1 MHLSKSDV
9 VLDRLLSLHP
19 KIIDLT
25 LDRVTRLLKKLNNP
39 EDKISQVVH
48 IAGTNGKGS
57 TQAFL
62 RAAIES
68 SGESAHVF
76 TSPHL
81 TRFHERIRVAG
92 SLISENVLADIL
104 NECELANNGKP
115 ITYFE
120 ITTCAAFLIFSRIKA
135 DYTLLEVGLGGRL
148 DATNILKKPKL
159 TIITPISMDHVQF
172 LGSTIEQIA
181 NEKAGIM
188 KEGITCIVGH
198 QSKDAIDVIKKRA
211 IELKSKLKIYGEHW
225 QVYAK
230 SDKLIFKDAMGF
242 LELPLPKLI
251 GQHQIENAGTAIAAM
266 RELSIPDEACK
277 ESMKNVYWPARMQRL
292 ESGPLVKMANESEIW
307 LDGGHNQAAGIA
319 ISNALEQLPKGR
331 TNILICGMLKTKDL
345 KAFLNPLF
353 NSAKFLYGIR
363 IQGEENSNSAETI
376 VNQAR
381 EIGFSAFKTQKVSDA
396 ILQIIKAHPNSRII
410 ICGSLFLAG
419 KILQD
424 NA

>member
-68 SGESAHVF
+68 SGESAHVY

-172 LGSTIEQIA
+172 LGSTIEKIA
-181 NEKAGIM
+181 NEKAGII
-188 KEGITCIVGH
+188 KEGIPCIVGH

-319 ISNALEQLPKGR
+319 ISNALEQLPRGR

>member
-68 SGESAHVF
+68 SGESAHVY

-181 NEKAGIM
+181 NEKAGII
-188 KEGITCIVGH
+188 KEGIPCIVWH

-251 GQHQIENAGTAIAAM
+251 GQHQIGNAGTAIAAM

-292 ESGPLVKMANESEIW
+292 ESGPLVKMAKESEIW

>member
-9 VLDRLLSLHP
+9 VLNRLLSLHP

-68 SGESAHVF
+68 SGESAHVY

-92 SLISENVLADIL
+92 SLISENMLADIL

-181 NEKAGIM
+181 NEKAGII
-188 KEGITCIVGH
+188 KEGIPCIVGH

>member
-68 SGESAHVF
+68 SGESAHVY

-115 ITYFE
+115 ITFFE

-181 NEKAGIM
+181 NEKAGII
-188 KEGITCIVGH
+188 KEGIPCIVGH

-225 QVYAK
+225 QVYTK

-319 ISNALEQLPKGR
+319 ISNALEQLPRGR

>member
-68 SGESAHVF
+68 SGESAHVY

-115 ITYFE
+115 ITFFE

-181 NEKAGIM
+181 NEKAGII
-188 KEGITCIVGH
+188 KEGIPCIVGH

-363 IQGEENSNSAETI
+363 IQGEENSNSAEII

>member
-68 SGESAHVF
+68 SGESAHVY

-181 NEKAGIM
+181 NEKAGII
-188 KEGITCIVGH
+188 KEGIPCIVGH

-319 ISNALEQLPKGR
+319 ISKVLEQLPRGR

>member
-68 SGESAHVF
+68 SGESAHVY

-181 NEKAGIM
+181 NEKAGII
-188 KEGITCIVGH
+188 KEGIPCIVGH

-381 EIGFSAFKTQKVSDA
+381 EIGFSAFKIQKVSDA

>member
-68 SGESAHVF
+68 SGESAHVY

-181 NEKAGIM
+181 NEKAGII
-188 KEGITCIVGH
+188 KAGIPCIVGH
-198 QSKDAIDVIKKRA
+198 QSKDALDVIKKRA

>member
-68 SGESAHVF
+68 SGESAHVY

-188 KEGITCIVGH
+188 KEGIPCIVGH

-376 VNQAR
+376 VNQAT

>member
-92 SLISENVLADIL
+92 SLISENMLADIL

-181 NEKAGIM
+181 NEKAGII
-188 KEGITCIVGH
+188 KEGIPCIVGH

>member
-68 SGESAHVF
+68 SGESAHVY

-181 NEKAGIM
+181 NEKAGII
-188 KEGITCIVGH
+188 KEGIPCIVGH

>member
-68 SGESAHVF
+68 SGESAHVY

-159 TIITPISMDHVQF
+159 TIITPISMDHEQF

-181 NEKAGIM
+181 NEKAGII
-188 KEGITCIVGH
+188 KEGIPCIVGH

-376 VNQAR
+376 VNQDR

>member
-68 SGESAHVF
+68 SGESAHVY

-159 TIITPISMDHVQF
+159 TIITPISMDHEQF

-181 NEKAGIM
+181 NEKAGII
-188 KEGITCIVGH
+188 KEGIPCIVGH

>member
-68 SGESAHVF
+68 SGESVHVY
-76 TSPHL
+76 TPPHL

-211 IELKSKLKIYGEHW
+211 IELNSELKIYGEHW

-319 ISNALEQLPKGR
+319 ISNALEQLPRGR

>member
-19 KIIDLT
+19 KILDLT

-68 SGESAHVF
+68 SGESAHVY

-181 NEKAGIM
+181 NEKAGII
-188 KEGITCIVGH
+188 KEGIPCIVGH

-211 IELKSKLKIYGEHW
+211 IELKSELKIYGEHW

-292 ESGPLVKMANESEIW
+292 ESGPLVKMAKESEI
-307 LDGGHNQAAGIA
+307 
-319 ISNALEQLPKGR
+319 
-331 TNILICGMLKTKDL
+331 
-345 KAFLNPLF
+345 
-353 NSAKFLYGIR
+353 
-363 IQGEENSNSAETI
+363 
-376 VNQAR
+376 
-381 EIGFSAFKTQKVSDA
+381 
-396 ILQIIKAHPNSRII
+396 
-410 ICGSLFLAG
+410 
-419 KILQD
+419 
-424 NA
+424 

>member
-68 SGESAHVF
+68 SGESAHVY

-148 DATNILKKPKL
+148 DATNILTKPKL

-181 NEKAGIM
+181 NEKAGII
-188 KEGITCIVGH
+188 KEGIPCIVGH

>member
-68 SGESAHVF
+68 SGESAHVY

-104 NECELANNGKP
+104 NECELANNGNP

-181 NEKAGIM
+181 NEKAGI
-188 KEGITCIVGH
+188 
-198 QSKDAIDVIKKRA
+198 IKKK
-211 IELKSKLKIYGEHW
+211 IESNPIDPEKVAKDQLGDTKIQE
-225 QVYAK
+225 K
-230 SDKLIFKDAMGF
+230 N
-242 LELPLPKLI
+242 ELVPPK
-251 GQHQIENAGTAIAAM
+251 
-266 RELSIPDEACK
+266 
-277 ESMKNVYWPARMQRL
+277 KN
-292 ESGPLVKMANESEIW
+292 
-307 LDGGHNQAAGIA
+307 
-319 ISNALEQLPKGR
+319 
-331 TNILICGMLKTKDL
+331 
-345 KAFLNPLF
+345 
-353 NSAKFLYGIR
+353 
-363 IQGEENSNSAETI
+363 
-376 VNQAR
+376 
-381 EIGFSAFKTQKVSDA
+381 
-396 ILQIIKAHPNSRII
+396 
-410 ICGSLFLAG
+410 
-419 KILQD
+419 
-424 NA
+424 

>member
-1 MHLSKSDV
+1 MV
-9 VLDRLLSLHP
+9 
-19 KIIDLT
+19 
-25 LDRVTRLLKKLNNP
+25 RVQRKL
-39 EDKISQVVH
+39 
-48 IAGTNGKGS
+48 
-57 TQAFL
+57 FL

-68 SGESAHVF
+68 SGKSAHVY

-92 SLISENVLADIL
+92 SFISENVLADIL

-211 IELKSKLKIYGEHW
+211 IELKSELKIYGEHW

-277 ESMKNVYWPARMQRL
+277 ESMKDVYWPARMQRL
-292 ESGPLVKMANESEIW
+292 ESGPLVKMAKESEIW

-331 TNILICGMLKTKDL
+331 TNILVCGMLKTKDL

-381 EIGFSAFKTQKVSDA
+381 EIGFSAFETQKVSDA
-396 ILQIIKAHPNSRII
+396 ILQIIKAYPNSRII

>member
-1 MHLSKSDV
+1 MCIR
-9 VLDRLLSLHP
+9 DR

-68 SGESAHVF
+68 SGESAHVY

-181 NEKAGIM
+181 NEKAGII
-188 KEGITCIVGH
+188 KEGIHCIVGH

-396 ILQIIKAHPNSRII
+396 ILTIIKAHPNSRII

>member
-68 SGESAHVF
+68 SGESAHVY

-92 SLISENVLADIL
+92 SLISENVLVDIL

-181 NEKAGIM
+181 NEKAGII
-188 KEGITCIVGH
+188 KEGIPCIVGH

>member
-68 SGESAHVF
+68 SGESAHVY

-211 IELKSKLKIYGEHW
+211 IELNSELKIYGEHW

>member
-68 SGESAHVF
+68 SGESAHVY

-181 NEKAGIM
+181 NEKAGII
-188 KEGITCIVGH
+188 KEGIPCIVGH

-266 RELSIPDEACK
+266 RELSIPGEACK

>member
-68 SGESAHVF
+68 SGESAHVY

-115 ITYFE
+115 ITFFE

-181 NEKAGIM
+181 NEKAGII
-188 KEGITCIVGH
+188 KEGIPCIVGH

>member
-68 SGESAHVF
+68 SGESAHVY

-277 ESMKNVYWPARMQRL
+277 ESMKSVYWPARMQRL

>member
-68 SGESAHVF
+68 SGESAHVY

-345 KAFLNPLF
+345 KAFLNPLI

>member
-68 SGESAHVF
+68 SGESAHVY

-159 TIITPISMDHVQF
+159 TIITPISMDHMQF

-181 NEKAGIM
+181 NEKAGII
-188 KEGITCIVGH
+188 KEGIPCIVGH

-319 ISNALEQLPKGR
+319 ISNALEQLPRGR

>member
-68 SGESAHVF
+68 SGESAHVY

-181 NEKAGIM
+181 NEKAGII
-188 KEGITCIVGH
+188 KEGIPCIVGH

-381 EIGFSAFKTQKVSDA
+381 EIGFSAFKIQKVSDA
-396 ILQIIKAHPNSRII
+396 ILQIIKDHPNSRII

>member
-68 SGESAHVF
+68 SGESAHVY

-211 IELKSKLKIYGEHW
+211 SELKSELKIYGEHW

>member
-68 SGESAHVF
+68 SGESAHVY

-319 ISNALEQLPKGR
+319 ISNALEQLPRGR

>member
-68 SGESAHVF
+68 SGESAHVY

-319 ISNALEQLPKGR
+319 ISNPLEQLPKCR

>member
-9 VLDRLLSLHP
+9 VLNRLLSLHP

-68 SGESAHVF
+68 SGESAHVY

-181 NEKAGIM
+181 NEKAGII
-188 KEGITCIVGH
+188 KEGIPCIVGH

-266 RELSIPDEACK
+266 RELSIPGEACK

>member
-68 SGESAHVF
+68 SGESAHVY

-292 ESGPLVKMANESEIW
+292 ESGPLVKMAKESEIW

-319 ISNALEQLPKGR
+319 ISNALEQLPRGR

>member
-68 SGESAHVF
+68 SGESAHVY

-381 EIGFSAFKTQKVSDA
+381 EIGFSAFKIQKVSDA
-396 ILQIIKAHPNSRII
+396 ILQIIKDHPNSRII

>member
-68 SGESAHVF
+68 SGESAHVY

-115 ITYFE
+115 ITFFE

-181 NEKAGIM
+181 NEKAGII
-188 KEGITCIVGH
+188 KEGIPCIVGH

-319 ISNALEQLPKGR
+319 ISNALEQLPKCR

>member
-9 VLDRLLSLHP
+9 VLNRLLSLHP

-68 SGESAHVF
+68 SGESAHVY

-181 NEKAGIM
+181 NEKAGII
-188 KEGITCIVGH
+188 KEGIPCIVGH

>member
-68 SGESAHVF
+68 SGESAHVY

-181 NEKAGIM
+181 NEKAGII
-188 KEGITCIVGH
+188 KEGIPCIVGH

-363 IQGEENSNSAETI
+363 IQGEENSNSAGTI

>member
-68 SGESAHVF
+68 SGESAHVY

>member
-25 LDRVTRLLKKLNNP
+25 IDRVTRLLKKLNNP

-68 SGESAHVF
+68 SGESAHVY

-159 TIITPISMDHVQF
+159 TIITQISMDHVQF

-181 NEKAGIM
+181 NEKAGII
-188 KEGITCIVGH
+188 KEGIPCIVGH

-230 SDKLIFKDAMGF
+230 SDKLIFKDEMGF

-277 ESMKNVYWPARMQRL
+277 ESMKNVYWPASMQRL

-353 NSAKFLYGIR
+353 NSAKFLYVIR

-376 VNQAR
+376 VNQAM